1 MKDAGLEVITQMSTN
16 LFGGGHHVGISLAPG
31 MKIKSVKT
39 KFLDNFP
46 IKVNLGGEGPFS
58 SKCDLYSKVR
68 FEIYD
73 ENGNLKYK
81 SQEYPNLITNR
92 FLNKLAN
99 KLFSQVDDLRSYLVI
114 GDSASPKPE
123 IKINSGTVMG
133 RYVFDSVN
141 NRHTFVLNPANSL
154 ADPRFFSI
162 GPSDWPNYDLVL
174 TGGEYARVLSKI
186 DNSTLEIDRALSA
199 TTNVA
204 FQLWNVQADLPV
216 ADRVGSSNTD
226 YDSPA
231 AVYTF
236 DSDTKSY
243 IFSKEKRID
252 YTVTGSD
259 PINFSSF
266 ALVDTDPAGTDPTD
280 ANIYELVRDL
290 SGTPT
295 TITVNP
301 GEKIRIY
308 HTLVVRVYKN
318 FSNNTEVGNYD
329 FYGRLVSTNT
339 LPSTVELSVTGN
351 TPTNIKHLFDR
362 LLSPASDLFNGDPNA
377 SLEVKALN
385 YSGGTWTESGTHRKT
400 FNSATLENYVNDSFS
415 RSRSVLLT
423 GTEFVTSFQG
433 LVFIFKKSGNEV
445 FRMTVKFQPD
455 EETNPTSQTKDNLN
469 ELRLFLA
476 TSWYRRYA

>member
-1 MKDAGLEVITQMSTN
+1 
-16 LFGGGHHVGISLAPG
+16 
-31 MKIKSVKT
+31 MKIRSVKT
-39 KFLDNFP
+39 KFLEHFP
-46 IKVNLGGEGPFS
+46 IKVNQGGESPFS
-58 SKCDLYSKVR
+58 SRCDLYSKVR

-73 ENGNLKYK
+73 ENGNLKYR

-123 IKINSGTVMG
+123 IKINSGTVRG
-133 RYVFDSVN
+133 RYVFDSTN
-141 NRHTFVLNPANSL
+141 NRHTFVLNPDNSL
-154 ADPRFFSI
+154 ANPTFSSI
-162 GPSDWPNYDLVL
+162 GPSEWSKYDLVL
-174 TGGEYARVLSKI
+174 AGGEYARVLSKI

-216 ADRVGSSNTD
+216 ADRVGSSDTD
-226 YDSPA
+226 HDSPA
-231 AVYTF
+231 AVYFF
-236 DSDTKSY
+236 DYDTNSY
-243 IFSKEKRID
+243 FFAKEKRID
-252 YTVTGSD
+252 YTVTGSK

-266 ALVDTDPAGTDPTD
+266 ALVDTEPTGTDPTN

-301 GEKIRIY
+301 EEKIRIY

-329 FYGRLVSTNT
+329 LYDRLVSTNV

-351 TPTNIKHLFDR
+351 TPTNINHLFDR
-362 LLSPASDLFNGDPNA
+362 LLSPASDLFNGDPGA
-377 SLEVKALN
+377 SLEVKVLN

-400 FNSATLENYVNDSFS
+400 FSSATLENYINDSFR
-415 RSRSVLLT
+415 RSRSILF
-423 GTEFVTSFQG
+423 TETELVASFQG
-433 LVFIFKKSGNEV
+433 LVFIFKKSDNEV

-455 EETNPTSQTKDNLN
+455 AETNPTSLTKDNLH
-469 ELRLFLA
+469 ELRLILG
-476 TSWYRRYA
+476 TSWYRRYT